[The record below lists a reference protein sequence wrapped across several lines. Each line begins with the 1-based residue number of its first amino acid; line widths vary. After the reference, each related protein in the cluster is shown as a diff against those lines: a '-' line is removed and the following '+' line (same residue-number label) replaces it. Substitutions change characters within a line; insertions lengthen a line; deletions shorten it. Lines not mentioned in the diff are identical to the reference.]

1 MHEPAQF
8 PVQRPGMLGIVG
20 SQRFFEAALQ
30 RNRKTVVCLQEDT
43 KISRQS
49 GKVFQAVAR
58 GAIVGETEELRW
70 ISDVVRAVTIDTV
83 HNRLCTTYSRVAAPG
98 VQSLLIRMAAPAEP
112 GNFRGPGRSI
122 KTRVGGF
129 ERERLGITAVA
140 AGAIDRSYRM
150 DARSCAGY
158 RFGPTLGQA
167 RVTDYA
173 IRSFILGSGLC
184 GESMNHERRTQ
195 QSSDRQ
201 PQQGFPWI
209 RRLRW
214 DHFFCNDAAAGG

>member
-20 SQRFFEAALQ
+20 SRRFFEAALQ
-30 RNRKTVVCLQEDT
+30 RNRKSVVCLQEDT

-98 VQSLLIRMAAPAEP
+98 VQSLLIRMAASTEP

-122 KTRVGGF
+122 KTRVGGSSVSASGLPPWQP
-129 ERERLGITAVA
+129 EQSTE
-140 AGAIDRSYRM
+140 AIEW
-150 DARSCAGY
+150 
-158 RFGPTLGQA
+158 TLVLA
-167 RVTDYA
+167 RVTGLDQ
-173 IRSFILGSGLC
+173 RSG
-184 GESMNHERRTQ
+184 RR
-195 QSSDRQ
+195 
-201 PQQGFPWI
+201 
-209 RRLRW
+209 
-214 DHFFCNDAAAGG
+214 A

>member
-1 MHEPAQF
+1 
-8 PVQRPGMLGIVG
+8 VQRPGVLGIAG

-43 KISRQS
+43 KISRES

-58 GAIVGETEELRW
+58 GAVVGKTEELRW

-83 HNRLCTTYSRVAAPG
+83 HNRFCTTYSRVAAPG
-98 VQSLLIRMAAPAEP
+98 VQSLLIRMTAPTEP
-112 GNFRGPGRSI
+112 GNFRGTGRSV
-122 KTRVGGF
+122 KTGVGGF
-129 ERERLGITAVA
+129 ERGRLGITAVA

-167 RVTDYA
+167 RMTAYT
-173 IRSFILGSGLC
+173 IRGLTLGSGLC
-184 GESMNHERRTQ
+184 GGSMNQERRGQ
-195 QSSDRQ
+195 QSGDSQ
-201 PQQGFPWI
+201 PEQGIPWI